1 MKITTGK
8 YKFKQI
14 KSIKNNKLRPTTN
27 KIRNAVFDILINR
40 YELLKWAKNA
50 HLLDAFSGTGVI
62 SLEGFSRNIAKA
74 TLIELDNP
82 IFENLKENMR
92 NFNLIKKVRLINSDF
107 FSIKLPKN
115 EYSLVYLDPPYL
127 SNYNNLAIVKILDE
141 NSLKKNAIIVSETG
155 KKHEYNNDLCKYIK
169 IIKQY
174 RNTIITFLKFD

>member
-40 YELLKWAKNA
+40 YALTKWAKDG
-50 HLLDAFSGTGVI
+50 HLLDAFSGTGII

-74 TLIELDNP
+74 TLIESDNL
-82 IFENLKENMR
+82 IFNNLKKNIK
-92 NFNLIKKVRLINSDF
+92 NFNLVEKVILINSDF
-107 FSIKLPKN
+107 FTLKLSRS

-127 SNYNNLAIVKILDE
+127 SNYTNLAINKILDE
-141 NSLKKNAIIVSETG
+141 KSLKKNAIVVCET
-155 KKHEYNNDLCKYIK
+155 KKNHQYSNNLCKHIE

-174 RNTIITFLKFD
+174 GNTSITFFKFD